1 MVIFTDDTFKYEYD
15 LLQSNSNDFKCIKE
29 FFDITTTNTKIKIL
43 QIHKVSETNAPKSLN
58 KKRKNLMLF
67 HGTNGQGVE
76 GILKKGFKNSQDGK
90 FGKGVYMTECPNV
103 ALSYSRGMPKN
114 QSNKIRFIFV
124 NEVLQSETLKTLS
137 RKNFS
142 DKNAKHKP
150 PFEKYINFEGSQQLT
165 EADYKEDAH
174 GRRYRNVP
182 HTLNSH
188 LDEYVADESI
198 TVPRYLIEVEDMNTE
213 KIIGFLNLLGMN
225 SLNTKSIVILD

>member
-1 MVIFTDDTFKYEYD
+1 M
-15 LLQSNSNDFKCIKE
+15 
-29 FFDITTTNTKIKIL
+29 
-43 QIHKVSETNAPKSLN
+43 
-58 KKRKNLMLF
+58 
-67 HGTNGQGVE
+67 
-76 GILKKGFKNSQDGK
+76 
-90 FGKGVYMTECPNV
+90 
-103 ALSYSRGMPKN
+103 
-114 QSNKIRFIFV
+114 
-124 NEVLQSETLKTLS
+124 LQSETLKTLS
-137 RKNFS
+137 FGR
-142 DKNAKHKP
+142 DAKHEH